1 MKQHSLFKLFS
12 FYNMFKIVLLVV
24 NLLFVYKYAL
34 RQNYIPVELCLF
46 VYILIFTPLLFI
58 KNFEVKFVNKF
69 NLKKIYKIA
78 SVLIALVLF
87 VIIYNID
94 GNKLNVDRWSAMD
107 VGIEALLNGNYP
119 YTATDHL
126 NGRTSNFPGLLLI
139 GIPFYL
145 LGNVGYLQIFTFLLV
160 CYTLYNY
167 LEIIKAIRFMIVLLV
182 SPAYWWEIFAIS
194 DLLSNVIIIFCF
206 IIYVNQNFKNN
217 IYKYPIILGV
227 VSSIL
232 VLTRGIIWIP
242 MILFL
247 FRDFW
252 FLKNLSKMKFFIS
265 FSITTLL
272 LILSV
277 IVSCPSYDLLKKY
290 NPLLLQTSNLPKY
303 IHIIA
308 ILLPF
313 YFSFKINKFEVDFF
327 KFTSILMFVPVLLA
341 FILKFNKYNFNEII
355 VDLRFDLSYLTV
367 IFPFMIIYIVDYNKI
382 NSLTK

>member
-1 MKQHSLFKLFS
+1 
-12 FYNMFKIVLLVV
+12 
-24 NLLFVYKYAL
+24 
-34 RQNYIPVELCLF
+34 
-46 VYILIFTPLLFI
+46 
-58 KNFEVKFVNKF
+58 
-69 NLKKIYKIA
+69 
-78 SVLIALVLF
+78 
-87 VIIYNID
+87 
-94 GNKLNVDRWSAMD
+94 
-107 VGIEALLNGNYP
+107 
-119 YTATDHL
+119 
-126 NGRTSNFPGLLLI
+126 
-139 GIPFYL
+139 
-145 LGNVGYLQIFTFLLV
+145 
-160 CYTLYNY
+160 
-167 LEIIKAIRFMIVLLV
+167 MIVLLV